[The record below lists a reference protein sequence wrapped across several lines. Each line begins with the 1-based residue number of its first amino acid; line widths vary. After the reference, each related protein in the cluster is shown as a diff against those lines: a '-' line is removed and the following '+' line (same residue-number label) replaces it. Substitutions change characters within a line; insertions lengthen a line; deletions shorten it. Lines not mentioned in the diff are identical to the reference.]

1 MLTAH
6 ANTTA
11 EDFLVQLRTFV
22 IAMGLSPMVVD
33 CVDNL
38 IGIDELENQH
48 AANLEEAESG
58 AELRGRESMKTEILG
73 ALNAWLEN
81 QENYDLIAAPC
92 EAMIK
97 EIEGV
102 DI

>member
-11 EDFLVQLRTFV
+11 EDFLAQLRTYV

-48 AANLEEAESG
+48 AAN
-58 AELRGRESMKTEILG
+58 
-73 ALNAWLEN
+73 
-81 QENYDLIAAPC
+81 
-92 EAMIK
+92 
-97 EIEGV
+97 
-102 DI
+102 

>member
-1 MLTAH
+1 MRNRGAGTSVLAIFPMLTAH

-11 EDFLVQLRTFV
+11 DDFLAQLRTYV
-22 IAMGLSPMVVD
+22 IAMGLSTQVVD

-48 AANLEEAESG
+48 AANLEEAKSE
-58 AELRGRESMKTEILG
+58 AEICGRESMKREILD
-73 ALNAWLEN
+73 ALNAW
-81 QENYDLIAAPC
+81 
-92 EAMIK
+92 IK

>member
-11 EDFLVQLRTFV
+11 EDFLAQLRTYV
-22 IAMGLSPMVVD
+22 IAMGLSTQVVD

-48 AANLEEAESG
+48 AANLEEAESE
-58 AELRGRESMKTEILG
+58 AKSRGRESMKNESLG

-81 QENYDLIAAPC
+81 QENHDLIAAPC